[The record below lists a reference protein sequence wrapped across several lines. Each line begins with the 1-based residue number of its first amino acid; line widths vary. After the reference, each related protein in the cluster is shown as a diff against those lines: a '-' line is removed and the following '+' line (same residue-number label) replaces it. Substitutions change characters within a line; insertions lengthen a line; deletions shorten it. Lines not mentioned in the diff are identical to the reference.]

1 MSISVLQNFKKVESY
16 PFPHICIEN
25 ALPEDIYNELEETF
39 PEQLVCSTEA
49 LDKGITYRYKSNP
62 ALVDN
67 KISNLWK
74 EFFEYHTSKNF
85 FNHVIS
91 IFENSIES
99 YYDTEFITQ
108 FNGDVGVRKLLQEN
122 IFH

>member
-74 EFFEYHTSKNF
+74 EFFEYLS
-85 FNHVIS
+85 
-91 IFENSIES
+91 
-99 YYDTEFITQ
+99 
-108 FNGDVGVRKLLQEN
+108 LQLE
-122 IFH
+122 HLSLRCS